1 MADLLKIR
9 ETVIVEGRDDT
20 INLKKA
26 VDCFTIETH
35 GFGIKRE
42 TWEAI
47 EKAYRERGI
56 VIFTDPDHSGEEIR
70 RKLTEAFPDA
80 GQAYIARR
88 DALKK
93 GDIGVENAEPEVIVE
108 ALTKALERMKK
119 PEGSQDAAVAE
130 SAETS
135 GECGDSAGGER
146 RFEESD
152 VTMKDLDELGLSGGK
167 GSRELRELTGKALGI
182 GYANAKGFLTKLK
195 GFGIRR
201 EELYEAVL
209 TIRNK

>member
-1 MADLLKIR
+1 MADLLRIR

-35 GFGIKRE
+35 GFGIRRE
-42 TWEAI
+42 TWDAI

-56 VIFTDPDHSGEEIR
+56 IIFTDPDHSGEEIR

-80 GQAYIARR
+80 GQAYIARC

-108 ALTKALERMKK
+108 SLQKAISHMKK
-119 PEGSQDAAVAE
+119 PAVQQ
-130 SAETS
+130 
-135 GECGDSAGGER
+135 
-146 RFEESD
+146 EESD
-152 VTMKDLDELGLSGGK
+152 ITMQDLEKLGLSGGS
-167 GSRELRELTGKALGI
+167 GSRELREMAGKYLGI
-182 GYANAKGFLTKLK
+182 GYANAKGCLTKLK
-195 GFGIRR
+195 GFGIKR
-201 EELYEAVL
+201 EELNEAVF

>member
-1 MADLLKIR
+1 MADLLKIK

-35 GFGIKRE
+35 GFGIRRE

-56 VIFTDPDHSGEEIR
+56 IIFTDPDHSGEEIR

-80 GQAYIARR
+80 GQAYIARK

-93 GDIGVENAEPEVIVE
+93 GDIGVENAEPEVIIE
-108 ALTKALERMKK
+108 ALKKAQEHMKRPAVQPEDSDITMRDLEK
-119 PEGSQDAAVAE
+119 
-130 SAETS
+130 
-135 GECGDSAGGER
+135 
-146 RFEESD
+146 
-152 VTMKDLDELGLSGGK
+152 LGLSGGR
-167 GSRELRELTGKALGI
+167 GSRELRQLAGKALGI
-182 GYANAKGFLTKLK
+182 GYANSKGFLTKLK
-195 GFGIRR
+195 GFGIKK
-201 EELYEAVL
+201 EELNEAIF

>member
-47 EKAYRERGI
+47 EKAYRDRGI
-56 VIFTDPDHSGEEIR
+56 IIFTDPDHSGAEIR
-70 RKLTEAFPDA
+70 RKLTEAFPEA
-80 GQAYIARR
+80 GQAYIARN

-93 GDIGVENAEPEVIVE
+93 GDIGVENAAPEVIAE
-108 ALTKALERMKK
+108 ALQKALEHMKK
-119 PEGSQDAAVAE
+119 PAVKLEDSDITVQDLE
-130 SAETS
+130 
-135 GECGDSAGGER
+135 
-146 RFEESD
+146 
-152 VTMKDLDELGLSGGK
+152 ELGLSGGG
-167 GSRELRELTGKALGI
+167 GSRALREMTGKALGI

-195 GFGIRR
+195 GFGIKR
-201 EELYEAVL
+201 EELYETVL

>member
-1 MADLLKIR
+1 MKDREKAMADLLKIK

-35 GFGIKRE
+35 GFGIRRE
-42 TWEAI
+42 TWETI

-56 VIFTDPDHSGEEIR
+56 IIFTDPDHSGEEIR

-80 GQAYIARR
+80 GQAYIARK

-93 GDIGVENAEPEVIVE
+93 GDIGVENAEPEVIIE
-108 ALTKALERMKK
+108 ALKKAQEHMKRPAVQPEDSDITMRDLEK
-119 PEGSQDAAVAE
+119 
-130 SAETS
+130 
-135 GECGDSAGGER
+135 
-146 RFEESD
+146 
-152 VTMKDLDELGLSGGK
+152 LGLSGGS
-167 GSRELRELTGKALGI
+167 GSRELRQLAGKALGI
-182 GYANAKGFLTKLK
+182 GYANSKGFLTKLK
-195 GFGIRR
+195 GFGIKK
-201 EELYEAVL
+201 EELNEAIF

>member
-35 GFGIKRE
+35 GFGISRE

-108 ALTKALERMKK
+108 ALTKALGHMKR
-119 PEGSQDAAVAE
+119 PAGAADI
-130 SAETS
+130 
-135 GECGDSAGGER
+135 G
-146 RFEESD
+146 ESD
-152 VTMKDLDELGLSGGK
+152 VTMKDLEELGLSGGA
-167 GSRELRELTGKALGI
+167 GSRELRELAGKALGI
-182 GYANAKGFLTKLK
+182 GYGNAKGFLNKLK

-201 EELYEAVL
+201 EELYEAIL

>member
-1 MADLLKIR
+1 MADLLRIR

-35 GFGIKRE
+35 GFGIRRE
-42 TWEAI
+42 TWDAI

-56 VIFTDPDHSGEEIR
+56 IIFTDPDHSGEEIR

-80 GQAYIARR
+80 GQAYIARS

-93 GDIGVENAEPEVIVE
+93 GDIGVENAESEVIVE
-108 ALTKALERMKK
+108 ALQKAISHMKK
-119 PEGSQDAAVAE
+119 PTVQQ
-130 SAETS
+130 
-135 GECGDSAGGER
+135 
-146 RFEESD
+146 EESD
-152 VTMKDLDELGLSGGK
+152 ITMQDLKEPGLSGGS
-167 GSRELRELTGKALGI
+167 GSRELREMAGKYLGI

-195 GFGIRR
+195 GFGIKR
-201 EELYEAVL
+201 EELNEAVF

>member
-1 MADLLKIR
+1 MADLLRIR

-35 GFGIKRE
+35 GFGIRRE
-42 TWEAI
+42 TWDAI
-47 EKAYRERGI
+47 EKAYCERGI
-56 VIFTDPDHSGEEIR
+56 IIFTDPDHSGEEIR

-80 GQAYIARR
+80 GQAYIARS

-93 GDIGVENAEPEVIVE
+93 GDIGVENAEPAVIVE
-108 ALTKALERMKK
+108 ALQKAISHMKK
-119 PEGSQDAAVAE
+119 PAVQQE
-130 SAETS
+130 
-135 GECGDSAGGER
+135 DS
-146 RFEESD
+146 D
-152 VTMKDLDELGLSGGK
+152 ITMKDLEELGLSGDS
-167 GSRELRELTGKALGI
+167 GSRELREMAGKYLGI

-195 GFGIRR
+195 GFGIKR
-201 EELYEAVL
+201 EELNEAVF

>member
-1 MADLLKIR
+1 MADLLKIK

-35 GFGIKRE
+35 GFGIRRE

-56 VIFTDPDHSGEEIR
+56 IIFTDPDHSGEEIR

-80 GQAYIARR
+80 GQAYIARK

-93 GDIGVENAEPEVIVE
+93 GDIGVENAEPEVIIE
-108 ALTKALERMKK
+108 ALKKAQEHMKRPAVQPEDSDITMIDLEK
-119 PEGSQDAAVAE
+119 
-130 SAETS
+130 
-135 GECGDSAGGER
+135 
-146 RFEESD
+146 
-152 VTMKDLDELGLSGGK
+152 LGLSGGS
-167 GSRELRELTGKALGI
+167 GSRELRQLAGKALGI
-182 GYANAKGFLTKLK
+182 GYANSKGFLTKLK
-195 GFGIRR
+195 GFGIKK
-201 EELYEAVL
+201 EELNEAIF

>member
-35 GFGIKRE
+35 GFGISRE

-108 ALTKALERMKK
+108 ALTKALGHMKR
-119 PEGSQDAAVAE
+119 PAGAADA
-130 SAETS
+130 
-135 GECGDSAGGER
+135 G
-146 RFEESD
+146 ESD
-152 VTMKDLDELGLSGGK
+152 VTMKDLEELGLSGGA
-167 GSRELRELTGKALGI
+167 GSRELRELAGKALGI
-182 GYANAKGFLTKLK
+182 GYGNAKGFLNKLK

-201 EELYEAVL
+201 EELYEAIL

>member
-56 VIFTDPDHSGEEIR
+56 IIFTDPDHSGEEIR
-70 RKLTEAFPDA
+70 KKLTEAFPDA

-93 GDIGVENAEPEVIVE
+93 GDIGVENAEPEVIAE
-108 ALTKALERMKK
+108 ALRKALDNMKRK
-119 PEGSQDAAVAE
+119 EAPAYEGTDL
-130 SAETS
+130 
-135 GECGDSAGGER
+135 
-146 RFEESD
+146 
-152 VTMKDLDELGLSGGK
+152 TMKDLEELGLSGGS
-167 GSRELRELTGKALGI
+167 GSRELRELAGKALGI
-182 GYANAKGFLTKLK
+182 GYGNAKGFLNKLN

-201 EELYEAVL
+201 EELDEAIL
-209 TIRNK
+209 TIRNKRDQE

>member
-42 TWEAI
+42 TWETI

-56 VIFTDPDHSGEEIR
+56 IIFTDPDHSGEEIR
-70 RKLTEAFPDA
+70 RKLTEA
-80 GQAYIARR
+80 GQAYIARS

-108 ALTKALERMKK
+108 ALQKAMERMKRPVIQ
-119 PEGSQDAAVAE
+119 PE
-130 SAETS
+130 
-135 GECGDSAGGER
+135 DS
-146 RFEESD
+146 D
-152 VTMKDLDELGLSGGK
+152 ITMKDLEELGLSGGSS
-167 GSRELRELTGKALGI
+167 SRELRELAGKTLGI

-195 GFGIRR
+195 GFGIKR
-201 EELYEAVL
+201 EELNEAIF